1 MDLMTVML
9 QAAAPAGGGS
19 ASFLIMMVLIF
30 AVMYFFMIRPQ
41 QKRQKELVKFRNALE
56 KGQKI
61 ITAGGIYGTIKEVK
75 ETYVLVEVDS
85 NVAIRVDKNM
95 VMKACENGVRTTS
108 GILGY
113 FSFICLAISKVSLLS
128 EPGIQI
134 TKSNIVIPNCFQAS
148 SSVDT

>member
-1 MDLMTVML
+1 MNMDLMTVML

-19 ASFLIMMVLIF
+19 ASFLIMMVLI
-30 AVMYFFMIRPQ
+30 YFFMIRPQ

-95 VMKACENGVRTTS
+95 VMKDPS
-108 GILGY
+108 D
-113 FSFICLAISKVSLLS
+113 LAA
-128 EPGIQI
+128 
-134 TKSNIVIPNCFQAS
+134 QAK
-148 SSVDT
+148 

>member
-1 MDLMTVML
+1 MNMDLMTVML

-61 ITAGGIYGTIKEVK
+61 ITAGGIHGTIKEVK
-75 ETYVLVEVDS
+75 ENYVLVEVDS

-95 VMKACENGVRTTS
+95 VMKDPSDLAAQAKSDERRLADRAIDEGLCVR
-108 GILGY
+108 
-113 FSFICLAISKVSLLS
+113 
-128 EPGIQI
+128 
-134 TKSNIVIPNCFQAS
+134 NM
-148 SSVDT
+148 

>member
-1 MDLMTVML
+1 MNLLTVLL
-9 QAAAPAGGGS
+9 QAPAAGGGS
-19 ASFLIMMVLIF
+19 MMWIMLIAMFVI
-30 AVMYFFMIRPQ
+30 MYFFMIRPQ

-95 VMKACENGVRTTS
+95 VMKDPS
-108 GILGY
+108 D
-113 FSFICLAISKVSLLS
+113 LAA
-128 EPGIQI
+128 
-134 TKSNIVIPNCFQAS
+134 QAK
-148 SSVDT
+148 

>member
-1 MDLMTVML
+1 MNMDLMTVML
-9 QAAAPAGGGS
+9 QAAAPAG

-95 VMKACENGVRTTS
+95 VMKDPS
-108 GILGY
+108 D
-113 FSFICLAISKVSLLS
+113 LAA
-128 EPGIQI
+128 
-134 TKSNIVIPNCFQAS
+134 QAK
-148 SSVDT
+148 